1 MDERLRT
8 AYATA
13 MHARHASHGV
23 VAISLGSAVLED
35 LKALARV
42 KGPAYAGLTPALWG
56 FPLLEAD
63 PKLGPDHISVH
74 DIQTIH

>member
-13 MHARHASHGV
+13 MHARHASNGV
-23 VAISLGSAVLED
+23 VAISLGSAVLD
-35 LKALARV
+35 HLKALATE
-42 KGPAYAGLTPALWG
+42 PDPSYAGATPKVWG
-56 FPLLEAD
+56 FPILEAD